1 MTRIFSHIGACPD
14 SYKRWRNNPE
24 TKPVEG
30 PADERLS
37 YKWRLCFPFIMS
49 QMPGLRSSFLP
60 AQTRKLRVPDNL
72 SRPQEFSAWVQY
84 RFNINIKCSSM
95 LCAQVR
101 LQGMLFSLCNS
112 RVSHLGF
119 REIILHSFHRSI
131 RHICKS
137 AFSFF
142 FHFSLLWWT
151 EAADINLHNR

>member
-14 SYKRWRNNPE
+14 SYKRWRNNPK

-49 QMPGLRSSFLP
+49 QMPGLTSSFLP

-84 RFNINIKCSSM
+84 RFYINIKCSSM

-101 LQGMLFSLCNS
+101 LQGTLFSLCNS

-119 REIILHSFHRSI
+119 REIILHSFQIQVYKAHMQK
-131 RHICKS
+131 C
-137 AFSFF
+137 SFF
-142 FHFSLLWWT
+142 LFPFLFALM
-151 EAADINLHNR
+151 NRSSWH